1 MDTLRLLKKLILIPS
16 YVDEKNNE
24 KEIGDFI
31 YQYLKQIPFL
41 FKIEKQKVE
50 GKRFNVIASDG
61 AKPKLLLIAHM
72 DTVEPRGWKKH
83 NPFKATIEGNR
94 LYGLGSMDMKAGLAA
109 ILSSLKDFKKTNGLM
124 LIFYCDEE
132 YDFKGMKKFIN
143 KFKISPQL
151 AVSVEPT
158 DLKIW
163 NGARGIIKV
172 SFQVEGLTAPASRPD
187 QGRNAILGAVEAVKY
202 LERVLKKYKTKNTG
216 FSICNLSAIFG
227 GLNLGKGKNGKYI
240 ISQKGDAI
248 PDIAEVMLD
257 IRSGHPALKATIVR
271 KVLDK
276 FLSKNSFKLKDFVIY
291 HDLGAFYTEPKK
303 LKSVEK
309 IIKDTIGEVDYL
321 DLRQMG
327 YQDIQMISEKLR
339 VASISFGLRGGHRH
353 QPDEWINIKDLDK
366 IKKFCQ
372 NLIRKYC
379 SVL

>member
-24 KEIGDFI
+24 KEIGYFI

-216 FSICNLSAIFG
+216 SSICNLSAIFG
-227 GLNLGKGKNGKYI
+227 GLNLGKGKN
-240 ISQKGDAI
+240 
-248 PDIAEVMLD
+248 
-257 IRSGHPALKATIVR
+257 
-271 KVLDK
+271 
-276 FLSKNSFKLKDFVIY
+276 
-291 HDLGAFYTEPKK
+291 
-303 LKSVEK
+303 
-309 IIKDTIGEVDYL
+309 
-321 DLRQMG
+321 
-327 YQDIQMISEKLR
+327 
-339 VASISFGLRGGHRH
+339 
-353 QPDEWINIKDLDK
+353 
-366 IKKFCQ
+366 
-372 NLIRKYC
+372 
-379 SVL
+379 

>member
-1 MDTLRLLKKLILIPS
+1 
-16 YVDEKNNE
+16 
-24 KEIGDFI
+24 
-31 YQYLKQIPFL
+31 
-41 FKIEKQKVE
+41 
-50 GKRFNVIASDG
+50 
-61 AKPKLLLIAHM
+61 
-72 DTVEPRGWKKH
+72 
-83 NPFKATIEGNR
+83 
-94 LYGLGSMDMKAGLAA
+94 
-109 ILSSLKDFKKTNGLM
+109 
-124 LIFYCDEE
+124 
-132 YDFKGMKKFIN
+132 
-143 KFKISPQL
+143 
-151 AVSVEPT
+151 
-158 DLKIW
+158 
-163 NGARGIIKV
+163 
-172 SFQVEGLTAPASRPD
+172 
-187 QGRNAILGAVEAVKY
+187 
-202 LERVLKKYKTKNTG
+202 
-216 FSICNLSAIFG
+216 
-227 GLNLGKGKNGKYI
+227 
-240 ISQKGDAI
+240 
-248 PDIAEVMLD
+248 MLD

-276 FLSKNSFKLKDFVIY
+276 FLSKNSFKLKDFVVY

>member
-276 FLSKNSFKLKDFVIY
+276 FLSKNSFKLKDFVVY